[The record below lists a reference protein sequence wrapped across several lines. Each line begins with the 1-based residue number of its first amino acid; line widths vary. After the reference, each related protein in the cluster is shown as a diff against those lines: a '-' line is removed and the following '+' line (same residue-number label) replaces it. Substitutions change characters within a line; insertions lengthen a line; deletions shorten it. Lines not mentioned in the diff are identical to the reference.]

1 MPSYLVGMNI
11 CYPLALSLLL
21 AGTAAAQAPAPA
33 AETAPR
39 PTTRIQLNE
48 QTVITDASGQRL
60 PMAVWKQMLGSG
72 NYSLIA
78 APGATAA
85 APAYQAVARTEAE
98 RAAYFKQLP
107 PPEASPFFKTGQP
120 LAAFTMRDMAG
131 HKYSSKELAGKIV
144 VLNFW
149 FIGCPPC
156 RMEIPELNKLVQ
168 QNATREDVV
177 FLAVALDERAAI
189 QEFVKQHPYTYA
201 LVPDGRYVAAQYGI
215 NSYPTNLVV
224 DRQGKVVFHAQYHPN
239 MAAFLQKAID
249 EAK

>member
-1 MPSYLVGMNI
+1 MNL

-21 AGTAAAQAPAPA
+21 ASTACAQTPAPA
-33 AETAPR
+33 ASTPSR
-39 PTTRIQLNE
+39 PTTRITLNE

-60 PMAVWKQMLGSG
+60 PMAVWRQMLGSG

-78 APGATAA
+78 APGSTAA

-98 RAAYFKQLP
+98 RSAYLKQLP
-107 PPEASPFFKTGQP
+107 PPEASPFFKTGQSLP
-120 LAAFTMRDMAG
+120 AFTMRDMAG
-131 HKYSSKELAGKIV
+131 HKYTSKDLAGKII

-156 RMEIPELNKLVQ
+156 RMEIPELNKLVE
-168 QNATREDVV
+168 QNAKREDVV
-177 FLAVALDERAAI
+177 FLAVALDEQDAI
-189 QEFVKQHPYTYA
+189 QEFVKQHPYSYA
-201 LVPDGRYVAAQYGI
+201 LVPNGRYVAAQYGI

-239 MAAFLQKAID
+239 MMAYLQKAID